1 MMWIRFASLS
11 SKRESSSSLWTLRRR
26 LRGRTTGNSLS
37 STRLRFCLLGTRVQ
51 KLVEKRP
58 QLLQIADHCLLL
70 LFFRSSPNHRQRLL
84 PHFNPLQR
92 TLSVSPSPCSEP
104 VSCEST
110 TIIATT
116 VGETMSDRFSETTKL
131 VSVSLSFKGEMDYHS
146 QQNE

>member
-1 MMWIRFASLS
+1 MWIRFASS
-11 SKRESSSSLWTLRRR
+11 SKRASSSSLWTLRRR
-26 LRGRTTGNSLS
+26 LGGRATENALS

-51 KLVEKRP
+51 ELAEKRP
-58 QLLQIADHCLLL
+58 QLFQIADHRLLL
-70 LFFRSSPNHRQRLL
+70 LFLGSSPNHRQRLL

-116 VGETMSDRFSETTKL
+116 VGETMSGGFSEAVEL
-131 VSVSLSFKGEMDYHS
+131 ISVFLSFKGEMDYRS
-146 QQNE
+146 QRNQ